1 MSQLKSSRLV
11 LRPFRMTDSSP
22 LARLTND
29 PLILRN
35 LLRTAYPFETDD
47 ARRLIRRIAERRL
60 PVWAVDDGRLVGL
73 IGLSGEFGLW
83 LDRRVWGKGYG
94 EEAGRLVID
103 YAFQHLGIRTLR
115 ANPLFDNRAS
125 HRLMDKLGFVA
136 TGRANAFCRQRGK
149 IVPLRPYRLER
160 G

>member
-1 MSQLKSSRLV
+1 MPQLKSSRLV
-11 LRPFRMTDSSP
+11 LRPFKMTDSPP

-35 LLRTAYPFETDD
+35 LLRTTYPFEPDD

-103 YAFQHLGIRTLR
+103 YAFQHMGITTLH

-136 TGRANAFCRQRGK
+136 TGRATALCRQRRK
-149 IVPLRPYRLER
+149 VVPLRPYRLDKE
-160 G
+160 

>member
-1 MSQLKSSRLV
+1 
-11 LRPFRMTDSSP
+11 MTDSPP

-29 PLILRN
+29 LLILRN
-35 LLRTAYPFETDD
+35 LLRTTYPFEPDD

-83 LDRRVWGKGYG
+83 LDHRVWGKGYG

-103 YAFQHLGIRTLR
+103 YAFQHMGIKTP
-115 ANPLFDNRAS
+115 ACQSP
-125 HRLMDKLGFVA
+125 
-136 TGRANAFCRQRGK
+136 
-149 IVPLRPYRLER
+149 I
-160 G
+160 

>member
-1 MSQLKSSRLV
+1 MPHLKSSRLV
-11 LRPFRMTDSSP
+11 LRPFKMTDSPP

-35 LLRTAYPFETDD
+35 LLRTTYPFEPDD

-83 LDRRVWGKGYG
+83 LDSPCLGKGL
-94 EEAGRLVID
+94 RRRS
-103 YAFQHLGIRTLR
+103 RTPR
-115 ANPLFDNRAS
+115 
-125 HRLMDKLGFVA
+125 HRLCLSAHGHQDPA
-136 TGRANAFCRQRGK
+136 CQSP
-149 IVPLRPYRLER
+149 I
-160 G
+160 

>member
-1 MSQLKSSRLV
+1 MQQLKSSRLI
-11 LRPFRMTDSSP
+11 LRSFKMTDAPP

-35 LLRTAYPFETDD
+35 LLRTAYPFEPDD

-103 YAFQHLGIRTLR
+103 YAFQHMGIETLR

-125 HRLMDKLGFVA
+125 HHLMEKLGFGV
-136 TGRANAFCRQRGK
+136 TGRGNAFCRQRGK
-149 IVPLRPYRLER
+149 IVPLRRYRLDK
-160 G
+160 